1 MDKDTL
7 KQNSKW
13 KNNATLN
20 SELTSSLNKK
30 ATDENSLYVIKMSKE
45 DCKEIKEYICNGKTW
60 NKDLNNDVLSK
71 FNKKTENNTTFLVGK
86 NWKYDYK

>member
-1 MDKDTL
+1 METVCLLSREKVDGYVNVDLDANKIV
-7 KQNSKW
+7 SKS
-13 KNNATLN
+13 KTGFAT
-20 SELTSSLNKK
+20 
-30 ATDENSLYVIKMSKE
+30 Y
-45 DCKEIKEYICNGKTW
+45 KEIKEYICNGKTW